1 MTTEQL
7 KKGEELQERVA
18 DLNNHLKSLLKVRK
32 GYDVILRVKSTND
45 HEDLDIKYLPITIE
59 QYISLYVQNVEKKI
73 LELEQEFKNL

>member
-18 DLNNHLKSLLKVRK
+18 DLKNHLKSLLKVSK
-32 GYDVILRVKSTND
+32 GYDVRLRFKSTND
-45 HEDLDIKYLPITIE
+45 HEDLDFKYLPITKE